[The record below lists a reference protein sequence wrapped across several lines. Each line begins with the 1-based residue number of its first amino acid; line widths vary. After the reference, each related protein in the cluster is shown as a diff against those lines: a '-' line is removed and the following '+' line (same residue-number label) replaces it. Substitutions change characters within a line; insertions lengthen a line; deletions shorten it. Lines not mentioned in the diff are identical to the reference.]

1 MDDFLEQAREKS
13 KEFYLKRAQAAAL
26 SAQSSA
32 QQAQQ
37 AVNEI
42 AKRLMEYEAD
52 KSEENRNA
60 VVLAAQ
66 GAAKIAREVAQL
78 ANEASEAALL
88 IVSADLKRYKCGG
101 QVKNE
106 KRGM

>member
-1 MDDFLEQAREKS
+1 
-13 KEFYLKRAQAAAL
+13 
-26 SAQSSA
+26 
-32 QQAQQ
+32 
-37 AVNEI
+37 
-42 AKRLMEYEAD
+42 MEYEAD

-88 IVSADLKRYKCGG
+88 IVSADLKRSKCGG

>member
-42 AKRLMEYEAD
+42 A
-52 KSEENRNA
+52 
-60 VVLAAQ
+60 
-66 GAAKIAREVAQL
+66 
-78 ANEASEAALL
+78 
-88 IVSADLKRYKCGG
+88 
-101 QVKNE
+101 
-106 KRGM
+106 